1 MKTLGIIPARYAS
14 SRFPGK
20 PLVDLLGKPL
30 VWYVYSRAKQALE
43 HVVVA
48 TDDKR
53 IFQTVT
59 DLGGFA
65 IMTSQNHKSGTERCA
80 EAVLNVEKQ
89 LGEKFDLVINIQGDE
104 PLIEPPIIS
113 TLEKNFTPQDQIAT
127 LIKQET
133 DAENLFDPN
142 VVKVLV
148 DKNKNAIYFSRQTI
162 PYLRDIP
169 KKQWLENFTFYSHI
183 GIYAYRKD
191 ILLQIT
197 KLEPTPLEKAEKL
210 EQLRWI
216 ENGYKIK
223 TSIVVYDAIGVDTPA
238 DLEKVKQI
246 LLSKNKK

>member
-1 MKTLGIIPARYAS
+1 MKTLGIIPARFAS

-20 PLVDLLGKPL
+20 PLADLLGKPL
-30 VWYVYSRAKQALE
+30 VWHVYSRAKQALDY
-43 HVVVA
+43 VAVA

-53 IFQTVT
+53 IFQTISE
-59 DLGGFA
+59 LGGTA
-65 IMTSQNHKSGTERCA
+65 IMTSDKHNSGTERCA
-80 EAVLNVEKQ
+80 EAVLLLEKK
-89 LGEKFDLVINIQGDE
+89 LNANFDLVINIQGDE
-104 PLIEPPIIS
+104 PLIEPQIIS

-142 VVKVLV
+142 VVKVLI

-169 KKQWLENFTFYSHI
+169 KEKWIETHTFYSHI

-197 KLEPTPLEKAEKL
+197 KLEQTTLEKAEKL
-210 EQLRWI
+210 EQLRWL

-223 TSIVVYDAIGVDTPA
+223 TTLVDYQAIGVDTPE
-238 DLEKVKQI
+238 DLEKIKQI
-246 LLSKNKK
+246 LEKNI